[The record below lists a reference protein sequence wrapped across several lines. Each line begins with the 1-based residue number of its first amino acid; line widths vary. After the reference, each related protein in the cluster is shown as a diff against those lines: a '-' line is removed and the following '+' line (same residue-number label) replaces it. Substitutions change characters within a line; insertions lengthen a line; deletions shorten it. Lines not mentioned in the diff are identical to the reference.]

1 MKRTIKALTLM
12 TLALAAL
19 TMTGCG
25 SDNPLDPVPVSSEPI
40 IDTAPP
46 AVPTGLA
53 AAPNAQSVKVTWD
66 ANVLDSDFVGFMVYR
81 VVWGNQYPMLNLP
94 MTDNLWIDDHPV
106 DVACT
111 YAVTA
116 LDSHGNESAWAAVN
130 FLGLPETPRLH
141 LQ

>member
-1 MKRTIKALTLM
+1 MKRTIKTLALM
-12 TLALAAL
+12 TLIMTALM
-19 TMTGCG
+19 MTGCG

-46 AVPTGLA
+46 AVPTNLA
-53 AAPNAQSVKVTWD
+53 AAANDQSVKVTWD
-66 ANVLDSDFVGFMVYR
+66 ANVLDADLVGFMVYR
-81 VVWGNQYPMLNLP
+81 VVWGTKYPMLDLP
-94 MTDNLWIDDHPV
+94 MTDNLWIDDSPV
-106 DVACT
+106 NVACT